1 MMRARLRIGR
11 RALAGGVVF
20 ALTGCASLLGVTPP
34 GKLYRLTPPRD
45 FAAGLPHVSAQLLID
60 LPQAPAGIDTNRI
73 ALTRS
78 PLSLDYFADA
88 EWSDRLPELIQN
100 LLLAGFENSEAI
112 TGVDLNAGGLRAD
125 FVLRTE
131 IRHFEAVYDTPNGPP
146 RVWVEIVT
154 RLAAVRQR
162 AIVAEDR
169 FEQHA
174 AAAANDVPAI
184 VAAFNTAN
192 EAVLRDIVVWT
203 LGNPALSQ
211 PRQRLM

>member
-1 MMRARLRIGR
+1 MPAPLRIGR
-11 RALAGGVVF
+11 RSLAGGAVL
-20 ALTGCASLLGVTPP
+20 ALAGCASLLGLAPP
-34 GKLYRLTPPRD
+34 SKLYRLTAPRN
-45 FAAGLPHVSAQLLID
+45 FGAGLPQVSAQLLID
-60 LPQAPAGIDTNRI
+60 LPLASASVETNRI
-73 ALTRS
+73 ALSRS

-88 EWSDRLPELIQN
+88 EWTSRLPELMRN
-100 LLLAGFENSEAI
+100 LLLAAFENSGAI
-112 TGVDLNAGGLRAD
+112 TAVDINPGGLRAD
-125 FVLRTE
+125 FVLRSD

-174 AAAANDVPAI
+174 AATANDLPAI

-211 PRQRLM
+211 PRRRLM